1 MRKVTKGS
9 AFLLSLLAIMLTT
22 IGALYKGQDPVD
34 AALTAV
40 VALATM
46 FITGSVADNGVKG
59 KYYQEGLNKEAGDG
73 TRPKN

>member
-1 MRKVTKGS
+1 MHRKVTKGS
-9 AFLLSLLAIMLTT
+9 AFLLSLLAIMAISLLS
-22 IGALYKGQDPVD
+22 LYKDQDPVD

-59 KYYQEGLNKEAGDG
+59 RFYQEGLNKGAKDG
-73 TRPKN
+73 L